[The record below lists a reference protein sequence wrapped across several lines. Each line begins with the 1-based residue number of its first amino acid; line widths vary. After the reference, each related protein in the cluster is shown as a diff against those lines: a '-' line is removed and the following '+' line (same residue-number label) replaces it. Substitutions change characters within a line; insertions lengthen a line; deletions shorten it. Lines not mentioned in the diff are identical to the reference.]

1 MPFRHLKPDQFTPE
15 LLDRMQEAFDRV
27 SGRLK
32 LSPDNPLRSKLA
44 TILIELA
51 TQGESEN
58 LMTRALTAL
67 GQGAANNEQPC

>member
-51 TQGESEN
+51 TQGESEKPYD
-58 LMTRALTAL
+58 TRSYRARSRR
-67 GQGAANNEQPC
+67 GK